1 MHYTYVLQSIKD
13 GRWYTGHT
21 GDLRARI
28 DDHLKGRVQSSIT
41 AAHNEAPKPFL
52 WAKTADQIL
61 ASIARYAQR
70 TLAAQSR
77 QLISRTT
84 GTGD

>member
-1 MHYTYVLQSIKD
+1 MRGVT
-13 GRWYTGHT
+13 
-21 GDLRARI
+21 
-28 DDHLKGRVQSSIT
+28 SSNLATQLDSKCWNECGGILGEVAPLHVAHREFI
-41 AAHNEAPKPFL
+41 AAHNEAPKPFV

-70 TLAAQSR
+70 TLAAQSQ
-77 QLISRTT
+77 QLISRTI